1 MLQYELPTSVTIEG
15 VEHSIRRNGDFRMVL
30 DCFRLLQDE
39 ELDENE
45 RILACLVV
53 FYEELDGIESIYL
66 LGNIE
71 EAVKQMFSFFNCN
84 QESIGA
90 KAEGKVIDWDK
101 DALMI
106 ISAINKVAGKE
117 IRAEKY
123 LHWWT
128 FTAYYMAIGDCALA
142 TIVNIRRKLMLHK
155 KLEKFEQ
162 EYVKDNPE
170 LFKRRDN
177 YTKGEKEF
185 IDEIRANWSNNG
197 GIIDG

>member
-1 MLQYELPTSVTIEG
+1 MLEYELPTSVILNDT
-15 VEHSIRRNGDFRMVL
+15 VHTIRRDGDFRMVL

-39 ELDENE
+39 ELEENE
-45 RILACLVV
+45 RILACLTV
-53 FYEELDGIESIYL
+53 FYDELDGVETVYQ
-66 LGNIE
+66 LGDLE
-71 EAVKQMFSFFNCN
+71 EATKQMFSFFNCG
-84 QESIGA
+84 QSTVGA

-128 FTAYYMAIGDCALA
+128 FMAYYMAIGDSALSNV
-142 TIVNIRRKLMLHK
+142 VNIRRKIIKGK

-162 EYVKDNPE
+162 DYVNENPD
-170 LFKRRDN
+170 LFKPMEN
-177 YTKGEKEF
+177 YTKAEKDYLDD
-185 IDEIRANWSNNG
+185 ILSNWNTG
-197 GIIDG
+197 GQ

>member
-1 MLQYELPTSVTIEG
+1 MLEYELPTSVILNDT
-15 VEHSIRRNGDFRMVL
+15 VHPIRKDGDFRMVL
-30 DCFRLLQDE
+30 DCFRILQDE
-39 ELDENE
+39 ELDETE

-53 FYEELDGIESIYL
+53 FYDDLDGIESVYQ
-66 LGNIE
+66 LGDIE

-84 QESIGA
+84 QEDTGI

-128 FTAYYMAIGDCALA
+128 FMSYYMGIGESALA
-142 TIVNIRRKLMLHK
+142 TVINIRRKLITNK
-155 KLEKFEQ
+155 KLEKYEQ
-162 EYVKDNPE
+162 EYVRDNPN
-170 LFKRRDN
+170 LFRRREN
-177 YTKGEKEF
+177 YTKEEREF
-185 IDEIRANWSNNG
+185 IESIRANWNTG
-197 GIIDG
+197 GKKDGS

>member
-1 MLQYELPTSVTIEG
+1 MLEYELPTSVILNDTA
-15 VEHSIRRNGDFRMVL
+15 HPIRKDGDFRMVL

-39 ELDENE
+39 ELEDNE
-45 RILACLVV
+45 RILACLTV
-53 FYEELDGIESIYL
+53 FYDELDGIETVYQ
-66 LGNIE
+66 LGDLE

-84 QESIGA
+84 QENVGI

-128 FTAYYMAIGDCALA
+128 FMGYYMAIGESALA
-142 TIVNIRRKLMLHK
+142 NVVNIRRKIIRGK
-155 KLEKFEQ
+155 KLEKYEQ
-162 EYVKDNPE
+162 EYVNENPE
-170 LFKRRDN
+170 LFRRSEN
-177 YTKGEKEF
+177 YTKEERELLDD
-185 IDEIRANWSNNG
+185 ILANWDTG
-197 GIIDG
+197 GQ

>member
-1 MLQYELPTSVTIEG
+1 MLEYELPTSVILNDT
-15 VEHSIRRNGDFRMVL
+15 EHAIRRDGDFRMVL

-39 ELDENE
+39 ELDDNE
-45 RILACLVV
+45 RILACLTV
-53 FYEELDGIESIYL
+53 FYDELDGIETVYQ
-66 LGNIE
+66 LGDLE

-84 QESIGA
+84 QENVGA

-117 IRAEKY
+117 IRKEKY

-128 FTAYYMAIGDCALA
+128 FMSYYMAIGECALS
-142 TIVNIRRKLMLHK
+142 TVVNIRRKIIKGK

-162 EYVKDNPE
+162 DYVNENPE
-170 LFKRRDN
+170 LFRRTEH
-177 YTKGEKEF
+177 YTKEERELLDD
-185 IDEIRANWSNNG
+185 ILANWNTG
-197 GIIDG
+197 GQ

>member
-1 MLQYELPTSVTIEG
+1 
-15 VEHSIRRNGDFRMVL
+15 MVL
-30 DCFRLLQDE
+30 DCFRILQDE
-39 ELDENE
+39 ELDETE

-53 FYEELDGIESIYL
+53 FYDDLDGIESVYQ
-66 LGNIE
+66 LGDIE

-84 QESIGA
+84 QEDTGI

-128 FTAYYMAIGDCALA
+128 FMSYYMGIGESALA
-142 TIVNIRRKLMLHK
+142 TVINIRRKLITNK
-155 KLEKFEQ
+155 KLEKYEQ
-162 EYVKDNPE
+162 EYVRDNPN
-170 LFKRRDN
+170 LFRRREN
-177 YTKGEKEF
+177 YTKEEREF
-185 IDEIRANWSNNG
+185 IESIRANWNTG
-197 GIIDG
+197 GKKDGS